1 MIFMFVNLALS
12 KFSKT
17 KKIISMTYKIY
28 DVIIV
33 GAGPAGLRCAE
44 ILGNSE
50 LSVLLLEKNAKMG
63 QKVCA
68 GGITRKDLAILD
80 LPDEVIEHKVTRT
93 AVHSRN
99 KRSSANAPKP
109 FIFTLSREVLGD
121 WQYKQLENT
130 SVKVLKK
137 AKVTE
142 INKDWV
148 LVNGVD
154 KYGYRYLVGAGGVS
168 SIVRRYLKIPTER
181 RLIGIQYL
189 IPSKEE
195 ASLGIYM
202 DTKLF
207 KAWYAWKFPHENHIA
222 VGCCADPKLMPAAE
236 LKKNFS
242 TWLDNKGFDTT
253 NAVYQSWPISYDY
266 RGYKFGNIFLVGEA
280 AGLAS
285 GFTGEGIYQSLTSGD
300 TVARTILD
308 SNYESKAMEDVLS
321 YNKIQYRIMKFLY
334 YAGPF
339 RGMFQGLV
347 IMALNNKK
355 IKAKINSGFS

>member
-1 MIFMFVNLALS
+1 MASIV
-12 KFSKT
+12 
-17 KKIISMTYKIY
+17 Y

-44 ILGNSE
+44 ILGQSD

-63 QKVCA
+63 EKVCA

-80 LPDEVIEHKVTRT
+80 LPDEVIEHKVTKT
-93 AVHSRN
+93 AVHSAN
-99 KRSSANAPKP
+99 RSSSTIALEP
-109 FIFTLSREVLGD
+109 FVFTLSREVLGE
-121 WQYKQLENT
+121 WQRQQLKNSNVE
-130 SVKVLKK
+130 VLTE

-142 INKDWV
+142 ITKDWV
-148 LVNGVD
+148 LVNGED
-154 KYGYRYLVGAGGVS
+154 KYSYRFLVGADGVS
-168 SIVRRYLKIPTER
+168 SIVRRYLKIPTEK

-189 IPSKEE
+189 IPSQEE
-195 ASLGIYM
+195 ASLGIFM
-202 DTKLF
+202 DAKLF
-207 KAWYAWKFPHENHIA
+207 KAWYAWKFPHEEHIA
-222 VGCCADPKLMPAAE
+222 VGCCADPKLMPPAE
-236 LKKNFS
+236 LKKNFGI
-242 TWLDNKGFDTT
+242 WLEKKGFDIT
-253 NAVYQSWPISYDY
+253 NAQYQSWPISYDY

-308 SNYESKAMEDVLS
+308 SNYESQAMDDVLK

-334 YAGPF
+334 YSGPF
-339 RGMFQGLV
+339 RGMLHALV
-347 IMALNNKK
+347 IMALNNKI

>member
-1 MIFMFVNLALS
+1 
-12 KFSKT
+12 
-17 KKIISMTYKIY
+17 MTNTVF

-44 ILGNSE
+44 ILGQSE
-50 LSVLLLEKNAKMG
+50 LSVLLLEKNAVMG

-80 LPDEVIEHKVTRT
+80 LPDDVIEHKISKTS
-93 AVHSRN
+93 VHSRKN
-99 KRSSANAPKP
+99 SSSANAPEP
-109 FIFTLSREVLGD
+109 FVYTLNREVLGE
-121 WQYKQLENT
+121 WQRKQLEKT
-130 SVKVLKK
+130 KVTVLNN

-142 INKDWV
+142 IKKDWI
-148 LVNGVD
+148 LVNGED
-154 KYGYRYLVGAGGVS
+154 KYAYHYLVGAGGVS
-168 SIVRRYLKIPTER
+168 SIVRRYLKIPTEK

-189 IPSKEE
+189 IPSKE
-195 ASLGIYM
+195 APSLGIFM

-222 VGCCADPKLMPAAE
+222 VGCCADPKLMPPAE

-242 TWLDNKGFDTT
+242 IWLEKKGFDIT
-253 NAVYQSWPISYDY
+253 NAQYQSWPISYDY
-266 RGYKFGNIFLVGEA
+266 RGYKFGNTFLIGEA

-300 TVARTILD
+300 TIARTILD
-308 SNYESKAMEDVLS
+308 SNYEPKAMDDVLR
-321 YNKIQYRIMKFLY
+321 YNKIQYRIMKVLF

-339 RGMFQGLV
+339 RGL
-347 IMALNNKK
+347 IHELLIKALNNKR

>member
-1 MIFMFVNLALS
+1 
-12 KFSKT
+12 
-17 KKIISMTYKIY
+17 MTYKVY

-44 ILGNSE
+44 ILGQSD

-99 KRSSANAPKP
+99 NSSSANAPKP
-109 FIFTLSREVLGD
+109 FVFTLSREVLGE
-121 WQYKQLENT
+121 WQRQQ
-130 SVKVLKK
+130 LKK
-137 AKVTE
+137 TNVEVLTEAKVTE
-142 INKDWV
+142 ISKVWV
-148 LVNGVD
+148 LVNGEA
-154 KYGYRYLVGAGGVS
+154 KYGYKYLVGAGGVS
-168 SIVRRYLKIPTER
+168 SIVRRYLKIPTEK

-195 ASLGIYM
+195 PSLGIFM
-202 DTKLF
+202 DAKLF
-207 KAWYAWKFPHENHIA
+207 KAWYAWKFPHKDHIA
-222 VGCCADPKLMPAAE
+222 VGCCADPKLMPPAE

-242 TWLDNKGFDTT
+242 TWLDKKGFDTT
-253 NAVYQSWPISYDY
+253 NAQYQSWPISYDY
-266 RGYKFGNIFLVGEA
+266 RGYKFGNTFLVGEA

-308 SNYESKAMEDVLS
+308 SKYESKAMDDVLN
-321 YNKIQYRIMKFLY
+321 YNKIQNRIMKFLY

-339 RGMFQGLV
+339 RGMFHGLA
-347 IMALNNKK
+347 IMALNNKR

>member
-1 MIFMFVNLALS
+1 
-12 KFSKT
+12 
-17 KKIISMTYKIY
+17 MTYKEY
-28 DVIIV
+28 YVVIV

-44 ILGNSE
+44 ILGQSK

-68 GGITRKDLAILD
+68 GGITRKDLAILN
-80 LPDEVIEHKVTRT
+80 LPDEVIEHKVTKT
-93 AVHSRN
+93 SVHTRN
-99 KRSSANAPKP
+99 KSSSANAPKP
-109 FIFTLSREVLGD
+109 FVFTLSREVLGE
-121 WQYKQLENT
+121 WQREQLEKTN
-130 SVKVLKK
+130 VEVLTE

-142 INKDWV
+142 ISKDWV
-148 LVNGVD
+148 LVNNLD
-154 KYGYRYLVGAGGVS
+154 KYGYQYLVGAGGVS
-168 SIVRRYLKIPTER
+168 CIVRRYLKIPTEK

-195 ASLGIYM
+195 PSLGIFM
-202 DTKLF
+202 DAKLF
-207 KAWYAWKFPHENHIA
+207 KAWYAWKFPHEDHIA
-222 VGCCADPKLMPAAE
+222 VGCCADPKMMPPAE
-236 LKKNFS
+236 LKKNFNS
-242 TWLDNKGFDTT
+242 WLVKKGYDIS
-253 NAVYQSWPISYDY
+253 NAQYQSWPISYDY

-308 SNYESKAMEDVLS
+308 NNYESKAMDDVLR

-334 YAGPF
+334 YSGPF
-339 RGMFQGLV
+339 RGMFHAMV
-347 IMALNNKK
+347 IMALNNKR